1 MIWRDTKMDKNAKYW
16 DINQDFFKE
25 KFGQGLDYK
34 SYMDTSKEHEQSR
47 WQAVYDRVS
56 LTDEQK
62 ELINSWTRKMN
73 VLCMSGAFCGDCV
86 RQGPIIQRIAE
97 ASKMIDLRFIDRDS
111 NPDLSERLR
120 IIGGSRV
127 PVVVFLSEDF
137 FEFARFGDRTLS
149 TYRKMASE
157 QLGAACHTGII
168 PPAEEELAVLSQEW
182 IDIFERPNIAIRL
195 SPMLRERY
203 GD

>member
-1 MIWRDTKMDKNAKYW
+1 MDKNSKYW
-16 DINQDFFKE
+16 DLNQDFFKS
-25 KFGQGLDYK
+25 KFEQGLDYK
-34 SYMDTSKEHEQSR
+34 SFMAKSKEHEQSR
-47 WQAVYDRVS
+47 WQAIYDRIN
-56 LTDEQK
+56 LTDDQK
-62 ELINSWTRKMN
+62 KLLKGFTRKMN
-73 VLCMSGAFCGDCV
+73 VLCMTGAFCGDCV
-86 RQGPIIQRIAE
+86 RQCPIMQHIAE
-97 ASKMIDLRFIDRDS
+97 VSDVIDLRFVDRDT

-120 IIGGSRV
+120 ILGGTRV

-157 QLGAACHTGII
+157 QIGVACQTGIV
-168 PPAEEELAVLSQEW
+168 PPPEAELIILTQEW
-182 IDIFERPNIAIRL
+182 VDIFERPQLALRL

>member
-1 MIWRDTKMDKNAKYW
+1 MDKNSKYW
-16 DINQDFFKE
+16 DLNQDFFKS
-25 KFGQGLDYK
+25 KFEQGLDYK
-34 SYMDTSKEHEQSR
+34 SFMESSKEHEQSR

-56 LTDEQK
+56 LTDDQK
-62 ELINSWTRKMN
+62 KLLDGFTRKMN
-73 VLCMSGAFCGDCV
+73 VLCMTGAFCGDCV
-86 RQGPIIQRIAE
+86 RQCPIMQRIAE
-97 ASKMIDLRFIDRDS
+97 ASDVIDLKFVDRDT
-111 NPDLSERLR
+111 NPDLSERLK
-120 IIGGSRV
+120 ILGGNRV

-157 QLGAACHTGII
+157 QIGSACHTGIV
-168 PPAEEELAVLSQEW
+168 PPPDKELAVLTQEW
-182 IDIFERPNIAIRL
+182 VDIFERPQLALRL